1 MPSTCAGIRDET
13 ASVRPLPMCCECQH
27 WQSNTSVVI
36 RPHAVIVHR
45 DGLQVLTCSRRI
57 PAKPLPVEV

>member
-1 MPSTCAGIRDET
+1 MSCAGIRDET
-13 ASVRPLPMCCECQH
+13 ASVRPLPMCQECQH
-27 WQSNTSVVI
+27 WQGQGAIVI

-45 DGLQVLTCSRRI
+45 DGLQVLTCSRRV

>member
-1 MPSTCAGIRDET
+1 MSCAGIRDET
-13 ASVRPLPMCCECQH
+13 ESVRPLPMCQECKH
-27 WQSNTSVVI
+27 WQSNPGIAI

-45 DGLQVLTCSRRI
+45 DGLQVLTCSRRV

>member
-1 MPSTCAGIRDET
+1 MSCPGIRDET
-13 ASVRPLPMCCECQH
+13 ASVRPLPMCQLCQH
-27 WQSNTSVVI
+27 WQSNTAVVV

-45 DGLQVLTCSRRI
+45 DGLQVLTCSRRV